1 MNNYLK
7 LLIFNIIILL
17 SNVLKVILRLILY
30 RIQL

>member
-1 MNNYLK
+1 MNNYLQ

-17 SNVLKVILRLILY
+17 SNVLKVILRLIFY